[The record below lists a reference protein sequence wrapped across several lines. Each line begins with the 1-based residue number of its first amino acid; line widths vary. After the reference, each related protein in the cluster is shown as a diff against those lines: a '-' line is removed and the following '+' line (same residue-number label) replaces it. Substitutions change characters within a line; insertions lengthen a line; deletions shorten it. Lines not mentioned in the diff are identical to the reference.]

1 MAAGTKR
8 RALAA
13 ALLCAGSYST
23 PLVAA
28 QPAFADVKAAYRP
41 TEGQLLDRRG
51 ELLHELRIEP
61 RGRRWPWT
69 RLEDLSPAL
78 LTAVIQAE
86 DRRYY
91 THPGVDALA
100 ILAAGVNRLWQG
112 RVRGASTITMQLA
125 ALLDPRLRA
134 SAGRRGWQDKLAQIG
149 AALALERH
157 WSKQQILEAYLNLA
171 HFRGEVQGIAAAS
184 RALLD
189 KWPRDLSMDEAALLV
204 ALLRGPNADPKTVAA
219 RACAVRRALP
229 APVDCGA
236 VHAIARTALNAY
248 PDRIQQPRA
257 APQVAHRLLSRTQPR
272 VQTSLD
278 GRLQRYAGSALRQQL
293 AVLANQQ
300 VRDGAVLV
308 VDNDSGQV
316 LAYVGNSGRQSSA
329 PYVDGIRALRQAG
342 STLKPFLYEL
352 ALERQLLTAASW
364 LDDTPINLT
373 TPSGLYVPQNY
384 DRSFY
389 GPVSA
394 RYALASSL
402 NVPAVRVLMLVGVDA
417 YAERLRRLGF
427 GAITEPGDFYGY
439 SLALGSAE
447 VSLWQLVG
455 AYRDLARGQLNGQLT
470 LLKDEPGSLP
480 VTPSRNVGA
489 QYIVNDILADSAA
502 RTYTFGLGNPLRT
515 RYWSAVKTGTS
526 KDMRDNWCVGFTDR
540 YTVGVWVGNFSG
552 ASMWDVSGIS
562 GAAPVWLSVMDY
574 LQAGQ
579 AVRVPEPPAGLVRA
593 EVRFAS
599 GAEPARD
606 EWFLAGTEFADV
618 RPATPDTA
626 RPRITAPGNGS
637 VIALDPDIPAERQR
651 VLLRMVA
658 GASDWR
664 LRIDGRPLSGSAVYW
679 QPLPGRHQLVLEDHV
694 GVPRDT
700 VGFEVR
706 GWVYAAHR
714 HDGP

>member
-1 MAAGTKR
+1 MAAGINRK
-8 RALAA
+8 ALAL
-13 ALLCAGSYST
+13 ALLYACCSA
-23 PLVAA
+23 PLAAA

-41 TEGQLLDRRG
+41 SEGQLLDRRG

-61 RGRRWPWT
+61 HGRRWPWT

-78 LTAVIQAE
+78 LAAVIQAE

-100 ILAAGVNRLWQG
+100 LLAAGLNRVWRG
-112 RVRGASTITMQLA
+112 GARGASTITMQLA
-125 ALLDPRLRA
+125 ALLDQRLRA
-134 SAGRRGWQDKLAQIG
+134 QSGRRGWRDKLAQMG

-171 HFRGEVQGIAAAS
+171 HFRGEVQGIAAAG
-184 RALLD
+184 RALLG

-204 ALLRGPNADPKTVAA
+204 ALLRGPNADPETVAA
-219 RACAVRRALP
+219 RACGVRRALTAP
-229 APVDCGA
+229 ADCTA
-236 VHAIARTALNAY
+236 VHTLARTALRAY
-248 PDRIQQPRA
+248 PDRIQQPRG
-257 APQVAHRLLSRTQPR
+257 APQVAHRLLSREQPR

-278 GRLQRYAGSALRQQL
+278 ARLQRYAGAALRQQL
-293 AVLANQQ
+293 AVLAHQQ

-316 LAYVGNSGRQSSA
+316 LAYVGNSGPRSSA
-329 PYVDGIRALRQAG
+329 PYVDGVRALRQAG

-352 ALERQLLTAASW
+352 ALERRLLTAASR

-427 GAITEPGDFYGY
+427 SAITEPGDFYGY

-455 AYRDLARGQLNGQLT
+455 AYRDLARGQVNGRLT
-470 LLKDEPGSLP
+470 LLQDEPGSVAPTLP
-480 VTPSRNVGA
+480 RDGRA
-489 QYIVNDILADSAA
+489 QFIVNDILADGVA
-502 RTYTFGLGNPLRT
+502 RAFTFGLDNPLRT

-526 KDMRDNWCVGFTDR
+526 KDLRDNWCVGFTDR

-562 GAAPVWLSVMDY
+562 GAAPVWLAVMDY

-579 AVRVPEPPAGLVRA
+579 PVRVAEAPSGLMRA
-593 EVRFAS
+593 EVRFAT
-599 GAEPARD
+599 GAEPPRG

-618 RPATPDTA
+618 RPATPATE
-626 RPRITAPGNGS
+626 RPRITAPGNRS
-637 VIALDPDIPAERQR
+637 VIALDPDIPAARQR
-651 VLLRMVA
+651 VLLRRAA
-658 GASDWR
+658 GDSDWR

-679 QPLPGRHQLVLEDHV
+679 QPAPGRHTLVLEDAE
-694 GVPRDT
+694 GVARDT

-706 GWVYAAHR
+706 GLVNTAHR
-714 HDGP
+714 HAGP